1 MAAHRGAGGGEK
13 YTRHDLRTGFQR
25 KISCK
30 PLTEK
35 EAEIKRLTMTKIM
48 QCQCKVDCEHANSD

>member
-1 MAAHRGAGGGEK
+1 MRLLDVITRCRTK
-13 YTRHDLRTGFQR
+13 YYTRHDLRTGFQR

-35 EAEIKRLTMTKIM
+35 EAELKRLTMTKIM
-48 QCQCKVDCEHANSD
+48 QSQCKVDL